1 MNNWLLAPEADG
13 VKMTYAYD
21 LKGCADDKTLTWDG
35 VKVRR
40 TGQGTEYG
48 AFLTRARGQVK
59 AIHKRCWMANMWCKS
74 NWSAERHT
82 YFDGKAW
89 DMRTAHLIPSTRV
102 SPCVPFTPP
111 R

>member
-35 VKVRR
+35 VKVRKTR
-40 TGQGTEYG
+40 RGTENG
-48 AFLTRARGQVK
+48 AFKHALQVK

-74 NWSAERHT
+74 NWTPERHT
-82 YFDGKAW
+82 YFDGKAR
-89 DMRTAHLIPSTRV
+89 DMRTVHLIPSTRV
-102 SPCVPFTPP
+102 SPRVPFTHP